1 MPHPVSHSQT
11 RSVSAQRNF
20 RTVRAIAALIL
31 REMATR
37 YGRSPGGY
45 VWALLEPLGG
55 ILILSFAFSLLLR
68 TPSLGNSFILFYATG
83 FMPFTLYQDVSSHVA
98 RAISFSRSLLFYPAV
113 TWVDALSARFLLNT
127 LTGLLVALIL
137 LTSISS
143 LADTRT
149 VIDILPIL
157 KGMILAILLAA
168 GIGVLNCALFG
179 LFPVWIQV
187 WSIATRPL
195 FLISG
200 IFYLYEDMPR
210 AVQTILWWNPLVH
223 VIGLV
228 REGFYA
234 NYRADYVN
242 EVFVILVA
250 LITLALGVILLGRY
264 HRDILN
270 NG

>member
-1 MPHPVSHSQT
+1 MTHPVTPSQP
-11 RSVSAQRNF
+11 RPVSAQRNL
-20 RTVRAIAALIL
+20 RTLRAIAALML

-55 ILILSFAFSLLLR
+55 ILILSVGFSLLLR

-83 FMPFTLYQDVSSHVA
+83 FVPFSLYQDISGNVA
-98 RAISFSRSLLFYPAV
+98 RAISFSRALLFYPAV

-137 LTSISS
+137 LTGISS
-143 LADTRT
+143 LAETRT
-149 VIDILPIL
+149 VIDILPVL

-179 LFPVWIQV
+179 LFPVWTQI
-187 WSIATRPL
+187 WAIATRPL
-195 FLISG
+195 FLISA

-210 AVQTILWWNPLVH
+210 AVQDILWWNPLVH
-223 VIGLV
+223 ITGLI

-234 NYRADYVN
+234 SYRADYVN

-250 LITLALGVILLGRY
+250 LITLAFGVILLGRY

-270 NG
+270 T